1 MEKEVGLIVAVL
13 FSLGFCYTF
22 YRVVSE
28 IRVDSKLNVV
38 DIACMVMTII
48 IGSCVGISG
57 DLEVLPIL
65 FAMGII
71 VWAGIQLMIVKSLMK
86 DGISV
91 TARVVDYHVRTKV
104 IRRRYQKP
112 EKYQVYAPI
121 MEYETDSGTVKAS
134 YPVFDRK
141 RWYQEQDEWLIC
153 YNPSQPEFFWFAE
166 REGEMTS
173 KYLLLIIVT
182 VLITFVTM
190 IMCVV
195 EKNA

>member
-71 VWAGIQLMIVKSLMK
+71 VWAGIQLMTIKSLMK

-91 TARVVDYHVRTKV
+91 TARVV
-104 IRRRYQKP
+104 
-112 EKYQVYAPI
+112 
-121 MEYETDSGTVKAS
+121 
-134 YPVFDRK
+134 
-141 RWYQEQDEWLIC
+141 
-153 YNPSQPEFFWFAE
+153 
-166 REGEMTS
+166 
-173 KYLLLIIVT
+173 
-182 VLITFVTM
+182 
-190 IMCVV
+190 
-195 EKNA
+195 